1 MRHPNRWL
9 CCALLASLALPT
21 QAQVVISQV
30 YGAGGNTGAV
40 LNRDYV
46 ELFNAGSSAVSL
58 SGWSVQYA
66 SAAGSTWQ
74 ATQLGSASLQPGQY
88 LLVGMS
94 SGANGSP
101 LPTVDISGTT
111 AMAAGAGKVALVGAT
126 TALSGT
132 CPGGATVLDLV
143 GYGSGVSCFEGS
155 GSTPA
160 PSATK
165 SVFRSDAGC
174 TDSNNN
180 AADFTAA
187 APAPRNSASAFN
199 VCSGSATPNLSIQD
213 VSLAEGDSGT
223 RNAVFTVSLSAPA
236 GAGGVQFDIATADGS
251 ATLADSDYSAFS
263 ATAQTIPAGA
273 TSASFSVAISGD
285 TQVEPDETFLVN
297 VSNVTGANVV
307 NAQATG
313 TVINDDFTLVSI
325 HDIQGNGRRSPMTV
339 GSTVATEG
347 IVTARVSNGFFLQT
361 ATGEEDLDLSTS
373 EGIFVFLGATPPASA
388 AIGNRVRV
396 VATLDEFGATGQLPL
411 TELKNATI
419 IALSSGNP
427 LPAPIELTAAD
438 TNPAGSLDQLER
450 YEGMRVSVTTLKV
463 VAPVGG
469 NISEANATS
478 TSDGIFYGVLPGV
491 PRPFREPGIAALSD
505 IVLPPGVVPPVFDT
519 NPERI
524 RVRSTGQTGAPRISV
539 DVGDTINNLVGV
551 LDYGF
556 GAYTLTPDPA
566 ANATVTPGSIASP
579 VSIRAKD
586 EITIGGFNLLR
597 FFDTVN
603 DPGVS
608 DPVLTATA
616 FNNRLMKTSNA
627 ICAYTRNPDIL
638 GVVEVENINALSA
651 LANAVNTQAG
661 NTLFP
666 GSCSENPNYTAY
678 LMEGND
684 VGGIDIGFL
693 IKTAEVAPGTP
704 RVEVLDI
711 TQIGKD
717 TLFANPDGSSA
728 LLNDRPSLV
737 LRARIH
743 QDNGA
748 SYDVTVIANHLR
760 SLSGVDDTTAGSN
773 GWATDGERIRA
784 KRAAQAKFLA
794 DYIQD
799 RQSADPNEKIVL
811 LGDFN
816 AFEFNDGF
824 ADSMGIITGRA
835 APATEVINYVASP
848 ITTPLT
854 NMADLSPASERY
866 SFSFDG
872 NAQSLDH
879 MVVNQAL
886 LDGTA
891 AVRAEHARLN
901 SDFGEDN
908 FGDYSVPVR
917 VSDHDPVVLFLSE
930 STFNTVDLG
939 TTVTPASEFVLFGQN
954 AQFKVT
960 ASNTGI
966 DNARGVKLDLSIAVM
981 PQTVSVVPAAGWTCG
996 APVLDGASST
1006 LVHCHS
1012 SVFASGDSGEFLV
1025 TIATSATQYGKV
1037 LSLGAAIDCQ
1047 ATDPVPANDTASA
1060 SILVT
1065 AETDLRAQVTAPI
1078 ALVTR
1083 GVVRSYRIALDNIG
1097 AFPASEARLVFS
1109 LNAPASEV
1117 RSIESGKFA
1126 CEVMSDTPELSTWSC
1141 RTDAS
1146 YIAGR
1151 SDEILVGVQPG
1162 TIKKH
1167 TMLTIDANFTSA
1179 TPDSAPGNNHAA
1191 ATARVV
1197 GVD

>member
-1 MRHPNRWL
+1 MRHPNRWF
-9 CCALLASLALPT
+9 CCALLATLALPT

-30 YGAGGNTGAV
+30 YGAGGNVGAV

-46 ELFNAGSSAVSL
+46 ELFNAGSTAVSL

-126 TALSGT
+126 GALSGT
-132 CPGGATVLDLV
+132 CPSGPTVLDMV
-143 GYGSGVSCFEGS
+143 GFGSGVSCFEGT

-160 PSATK
+160 PSTTR
-165 SVFRSDAGC
+165 SVFRGDAGC
-174 TDSNNN
+174 TDNNDN
-180 AADFTAA
+180 ASDFSAA

-199 VCSGSATPNLSIQD
+199 VCGGSGTPNLSIQD

-223 RNAVFTVSLSAPA
+223 LNAVFTVSLSAPA

-251 ATLADSDYSAFS
+251 ATLADNDYQAFS
-263 ATAQTIPAGA
+263 ATAQVIPAGA
-273 TSASFSVAISGD
+273 TSASFSVAIQGD

-313 TVINDDFTLVSI
+313 TVINDDFTLISI
-325 HDIQGNGRRSPMTV
+325 HDIQGSGRRSPMTV

-347 IVTARVSNGFFLQT
+347 IVTARVSNGFFLQA

-373 EGIFVFLGATPPASA
+373 EGIFVFLGAAPPASA
-388 AIGNRVRV
+388 AVGNRVRV
-396 VATLDEFGATGQLPL
+396 VATLDEFGATGLPL

-450 YEGMRVSVTTLKV
+450 YEGMRVSVSTLKV
-463 VAPVGG
+463 IAPVGG

-491 PRPFREPGIAALSD
+491 PRPFREPGIDALSD
-505 IVLPPGVVPPVFDT
+505 IVPPPGVSPPVFDT

-524 RVRSTGQTGAPRISV
+524 RVRSTGQTGAPRLSV

-556 GAYTLTPDPA
+556 GAYTLTPDPDG
-566 ANATVTPGSIASP
+566 NASVTPGSIASP

-603 DPGVS
+603 DPSVS

-638 GVVEVENINALSA
+638 GVVEVENINALGA
-651 LANAVNTQAG
+651 LADAINTQAG

-666 GSCSENPNYTAY
+666 GSCSENPNYAAY

-711 TQIGKD
+711 AQIGKD

-760 SLSGVDDTTAGSN
+760 SLSGVDDTAAGSN

-799 RQSADPNEKIVL
+799 RQSADPSEKIVL

-824 ADSMGIITGRA
+824 ADSMGIITGHA

-901 SDFGEDN
+901 SDFGVDN

-917 VSDHDPVVLFLSE
+917 VSDHDPVVLFLGE
-930 STFNTVDLG
+930 STFDTVDLG
-939 TTVTPASEFVLFGQN
+939 TTVTPASASVLVGQN
-954 AQFKVT
+954 AQFTVNV
-960 ASNTGI
+960 SNTGI
-966 DNARGVKLDLSIAVM
+966 DDAHGAKLDLSIAVL
-981 PQTVSVVPAAGWTCG
+981 PQTVGVVPAAGWTCG

-1012 SVFASGDSGEFLV
+1012 DVFASGGTGEFLV
-1025 TIATSATQYGKV
+1025 TIATSAAQYGKV

-1047 ATDPVPANDTASA
+1047 ATDPVPANDNASA

-1065 AETDLRAQVTAPI
+1065 AETDLRVRVRAPD
-1078 ALVTR
+1078 AVNTR
-1083 GVVRSYRIALDNIG
+1083 GKAGKFRIKLANIG
-1097 AFPASEARLVFS
+1097 EFPASEARLVFS
-1109 LNAPASEV
+1109 VNAPASEV
-1117 RSIESGKFA
+1117 LAIDSGSFN
-1126 CEVMSDTPELSTWSC
+1126 CVMASDTPTLSTWSC

-1146 YIAGR
+1146 YAAGR
-1151 SDEILVGVQPG
+1151 KDKIRVHVQAASA
-1162 TIKKH
+1162 KKRDLF
-1167 TMLTIDANFTSA
+1167 TLDANFTSA
-1179 TPDSAPGNNHAA
+1179 TPDSRPGNNHDAA
-1191 ATARVV
+1191 SARIVK
-1197 GVD
+1197 GN